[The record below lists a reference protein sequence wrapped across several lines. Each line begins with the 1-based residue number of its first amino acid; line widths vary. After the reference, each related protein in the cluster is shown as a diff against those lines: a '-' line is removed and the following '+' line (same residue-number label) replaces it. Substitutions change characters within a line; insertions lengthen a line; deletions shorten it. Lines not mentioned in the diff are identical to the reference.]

1 MTVPLVIVTGFLGA
15 GKTTLV
21 NRLLAHRRERNATG
35 KLGVIVNELGEVG
48 IDGALLGGETARQI
62 ELPGGCVC
70 CVLGD
75 ELETTLLE
83 LVAQNP
89 TLEAIVLE
97 TTGVAEPLPIAWA
110 VAREPVCH
118 QVRLAAVVTLV
129 DATNFVASRSVSASV
144 DAQVAYADVLLVTK
158 AAVVGNLDDPD
169 RDGAVGSAE
178 AVARTLAPR
187 ALVRRGTADDHAR
200 WLEALLADPGIDR
213 GAPHEPQGS
222 QPGHAHDPQL
232 NGEVSEHVHTADCR
246 HLDSSAAHGIDSV
259 WVPVGFPVDLE
270 ELEDQLAEL
279 PANYVRIKGIV
290 QARAPDG
297 SARWFAVH
305 RVGPRVS
312 SEPID
317 GQDTQQARIVALG
330 PGVLAEP
337 LARCVAVAASC
348 AAKQH
353 TSGRASPLLCA
364 SYTP

>member
-1 MTVPLVIVTGFLGA
+1 VTVPLVVVTGFLGA

-21 NRLLAHRRERNATG
+21 NRLLARRRARHATG
-35 KLGVIVNELGEVG
+35 KIGVIVNELGEVG

-75 ELETTLLE
+75 ELETTLRD

-118 QVRLAAVVTLV
+118 EVRLAAVVTLV
-129 DATNFVASRSVSASV
+129 DATNFEASRPVSASV

-158 AAVVGNLDDPD
+158 IGSLDDPD
-169 RDGAVGSAE
+169 RDAAAGRAE

-187 ALVRRGTADDHAR
+187 ALVRRGSVDDHAA
-200 WLEALLADPGIDR
+200 WLEALLADPLIERAG
-213 GAPHEPQGS
+213 
-222 QPGHAHDPQL
+222 AHDPQP
-232 NGEVSEHVHTADCR
+232 NGEVSGHVHTADCR
-246 HLDSSAAHGIDSV
+246 HLDSPAAHGIDSV
-259 WVPVGFPVDLE
+259 WVPVGSAVDLE

-279 PANYVRIKGIV
+279 PANYVRIKGIL
-290 QARAPDG
+290 QAAGRDG
-297 SARWFAVH
+297 ALRWFAVH

-312 SEPID
+312 SEPIEPPD
-317 GQDTQQARIVALG
+317 AQQARIVALG
-330 PGVLAEP
+330 PGVAASE
-337 LARCVAVAASC
+337 LARCVAVSA
-348 AAKQH
+348 
-353 TSGRASPLLCA
+353 T
-364 SYTP
+364 